1 MDKSNDY
8 ADELKDKLDTLLGTI
23 NKKYEIWTEGETLL
37 KENQIL

>member
-23 NKKYEIWTEGETLL
+23 NKKYEKFGRKVKLY
-37 KENQIL
+37 